1 MNVKDLANF
10 ENLSEIEINKEYQ
23 FKEGSIIFNFILDSI
38 VDDGEYLFLAGT
50 VSEEVKLKYGIPNFI
65 LQIIKKPFYYSGMP
79 KIMPKDS
86 YIYHA

>member
-1 MNVKDLANF
+1 MNVKNLANF

-23 FKEGSIIFNFILDSI
+23 YKEGSIIFNFILDSV

-50 VSEEVKLKYGIPNFI
+50 VSEEVKLKYNIPNFT

-79 KIMPKDS
+79 KIMSKDT
-86 YIYHA
+86 YILV